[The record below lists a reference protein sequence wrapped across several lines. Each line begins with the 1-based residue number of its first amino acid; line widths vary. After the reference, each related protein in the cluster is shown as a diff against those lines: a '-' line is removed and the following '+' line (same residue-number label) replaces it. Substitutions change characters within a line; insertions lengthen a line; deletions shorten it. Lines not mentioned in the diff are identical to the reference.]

1 MVLFPYF
8 FDNSTIAH
16 RYLNLLPLI
25 LWYYYYLF
33 LKENHEYKKIKK
45 IINITIFFAIITSCI
60 TIYNLIANPYISR
73 SIKSSGEY
81 SINLSKKGIG
91 GYSLIYSMCILGIYS
106 LIKLKIHDKNK
117 FIYLFIYLLSL
128 VLMVLS
134 NYFTALLIFIFSSI
148 ISAIFIKKEKSSIRK
163 IIEAFLLFIFIFL
176 IFNDDFMN
184 FLISVFLKTIPNNGK
199 TYLRLL
205 DIKNS
210 FASNLIDLFLD
221 DRGNSITMSLNN
233 CMKNP
238 FFGIVFSK
246 MKMNDG
252 YYVGFGQHSH
262 ILDTFALYG
271 LFVGF
276 IYFIL
281 LIFPFIN
288 EFKKYNKNIV
298 LLIVSIIML
307 SIFIFNNGTDAI
319 AFSLFLAFPTLF
331 DNKLK
336 YENRS
341 VKL

>member
-1 MVLFPYF
+1 
-8 FDNSTIAH
+8 
-16 RYLNLLPLI
+16 
-25 LWYYYYLF
+25 
-33 LKENHEYKKIKK
+33 
-45 IINITIFFAIITSCI
+45 
-60 TIYNLIANPYISR
+60 
-73 SIKSSGEY
+73 
-81 SINLSKKGIG
+81 
-91 GYSLIYSMCILGIYS
+91 MCILGIYS